1 MAAPLLP
8 EQEQQIAQ
16 TRDAAIRQ
24 AHIDCEKAFADADYT
39 WGVIVYTAAKTL
51 AFTDAE
57 ATYNTIA
64 LAAEKAQGMRDTIA
78 EMNYWI
84 RDQKITAEYNKLVAT
99 AESAEKRARDE
110 ADAAHKEAQSQIN
123 AAYDLVSMKPMRMI
137 RTRRKNH
144 PYLSTCSHL
153 LQVFSIRPPHNGNWP
168 KRN

>member
-1 MAAPLLP
+1 MRPSASAYRLRKSLRGCGLYLGRYR
-8 EQEQQIAQ
+8 I
-16 TRDAAIRQ
+16 
-24 AHIDCEKAFADADYT
+24 
-39 WGVIVYTAAKTL
+39 YTAAKTL

-110 ADAAHKEAQSQIN
+110 ADAAHKEAQSQI
-123 AAYDLVSMKPMRMI
+123 K
-137 RTRRKNH
+137 RR
-144 PYLSTCSHL
+144 L
-153 LQVFSIRPPHNGNWP
+153 
-168 KRN
+168 